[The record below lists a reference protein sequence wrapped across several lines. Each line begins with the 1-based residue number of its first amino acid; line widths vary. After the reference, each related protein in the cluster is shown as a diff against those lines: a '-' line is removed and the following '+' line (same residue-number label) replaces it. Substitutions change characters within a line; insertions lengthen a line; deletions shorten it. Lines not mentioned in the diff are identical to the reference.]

1 MKKIIL
7 LLALVFFI
15 SSCQEQEIIR
25 YTSVTMDS
33 TASSYNAVEDVNCIV
48 TIQGDNITIEEDSTY
63 VTEGTRTKEGSNT
76 FKCMNGMV
84 YQVRDDGLYV
94 YSGSGF
100 MFKYF

>member
-15 SSCQEQEIIR
+15 SSCQEQEVIR
-25 YTSVTMDS
+25 YSSVTMDS
-33 TASSYNAVEDVNCIV
+33 SIISNFSDVNCIV